1 MNFDFKEVL
10 KKNKPV
16 EAMDDSDENEIT
28 HIREPEPVAKG
39 LKKKY
44 VYYAVMFLI
53 IITIVATAVG
63 LSKDGKKNLDKNE
76 INQVQ
81 SQSAVEGDHL
91 INIPKDYTEEA
102 KYKKKHEE
110 AEKKNMKDKDTS
122 DTSTKKNNVPSAP
135 KVPKQPAYSGNNVRR
150 ELTPAEKAKI
160 FREEQRQ
167 EALKSPIGFE
177 FKDRE

>member
-16 EAMDDSDENEIT
+16 EAMDESDENEIT
-28 HIREPEPVAKG
+28 YIREPEPVAKG

-76 INQVQ
+76 INQTQ
-81 SQSAVEGDHL
+81 SQSAVEGNHL

-110 AEKKNMKDKDTS
+110 AEKKNIKDKNTS
-122 DTSTKKNNVPSAP
+122 DTSSNNAPSAP
-135 KVPKQPAYSGNNVRR
+135 KLPKQPAYSGNNVRR

-160 FREEQRQ
+160 LREEQRQ

-177 FKDRE
+177 LKDRE